1 MKLTIMALL
10 TGCFAFGV
18 SAADQPSH
26 HKTALAQVRSNGV
39 PAGAVEVSPFLYR
52 YSDPDGKRWYY
63 RETPFG
69 VVRFADNTEPP
80 GALNKADEYRE
91 RLIRATSAVED
102 GDSIRFSRSTP
113 FGPTRWVRRK
123 AELNDIEQAVWNREL
138 EKHTTAE
145 KAGKD

>member
-10 TGCFAFGV
+10 TGCSAFGV

-26 HKTALAQVRSNGV
+26 NKTALAQVRPNSV

-52 YSDPDGKRWYY
+52 YSDRDGKRWYY

-69 VVRFADNTEPP
+69 VVRLADNTEPP
-80 GALNKADEYRE
+80 EALNKRDEYRE
-91 RLIRATSAVED
+91 WLIRATSAVED
-102 GDSIRFSRSTP
+102 GDAIRFSRSTP

-138 EKHTTAE
+138 EKHTTVQ